1 MKKIINGI
9 EIDVRSKNS
18 IYVTINGVVFYL
30 EHDVVAPMYVSC
42 WNKGNTEDKVIN
54 LKPNYKTLSK
64 YHSNLGKNGVIK
76 LYCPYCLDDVY
87 VGHLSWSALKCTHCK
102 EYVNKT
108 DYIIKWENE

>member
-18 IYVTINGVVFYL
+18 LYATINGVVFYL

-42 WNKGNTEDKVIN
+42 WNKGNTEDKAIN

-64 YHSNLGKNGVIK
+64 YHSNLGKDGVIK
-76 LYCPYCLDDVY
+76 LYCPPCLHGWIA
-87 VGHLSWSALKCTHCK
+87 GHLCWSAFKCMNCK

-108 DYIIKWENE
+108 DYLIKEL

>member
-1 MKKIINGI
+1 MKKTINGI
-9 EIDVRSKNS
+9 EIDVRSKNALF
-18 IYVTINGVVFYL
+18 VTINGVVFYL

-64 YHSNLGKNGVIK
+64 YHSNLGKDGVIK

-87 VGHLSWSALKCTHCK
+87 VGHLSWSALNVPIVK
-102 EYVNKT
+102 NLL
-108 DYIIKWENE
+108 IKPTIL